1 MERAE
6 LDNSRGRQLIEDVNQ
21 ALKHGKSVDAN
32 KYFEAITEAESGF
45 ADWPR
50 DDVKDIFERSIGSN
64 TPLDENNNPMREVTL
79 KRKKRSTDF

>member
-6 LDNSRGRQLIEDVNQ
+6 QNKSHGRELIMEVNQ
-21 ALKHGKSVDAN
+21 ALKQGKSVDAN
-32 KYFEAITEAESGF
+32 TYFEAITEAESGF

-50 DDVKDIFERSIGSN
+50 DDVKGIFERGIGSN

-79 KRKKRSTDF
+79 KKKKRSADF